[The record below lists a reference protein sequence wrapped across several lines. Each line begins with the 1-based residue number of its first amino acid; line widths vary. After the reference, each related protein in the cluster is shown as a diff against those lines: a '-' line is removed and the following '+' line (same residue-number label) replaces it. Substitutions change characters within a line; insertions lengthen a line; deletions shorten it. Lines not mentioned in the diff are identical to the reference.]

1 MCLFATF
8 SAAICMLESTPGVG
22 YPWNPGPYMC
32 GGVCASGG
40 RELPGPSKL
49 QSMPKA
55 CGGEKQDG
63 AI

>member
-1 MCLFATF
+1 
-8 SAAICMLESTPGVG
+8 MLESTPGVG